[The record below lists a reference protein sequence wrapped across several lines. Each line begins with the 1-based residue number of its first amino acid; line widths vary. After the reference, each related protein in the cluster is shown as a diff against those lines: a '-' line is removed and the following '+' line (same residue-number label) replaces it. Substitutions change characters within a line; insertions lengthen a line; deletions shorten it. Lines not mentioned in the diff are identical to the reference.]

1 MEDFCGCSDESVLS
15 VNVHELNN
23 NSSAVVCSN
32 SSSPKLNTTSTNN
45 SNNSNSS
52 NSNSIRSQQVSSCN
66 NQKATSKQQ
75 SSLEKQTSITE
86 MVEGNT
92 AKPCSDVKES
102 RTDHP
107 INKMTKTTHELQQR
121 REYSDTVRKHEV
133 QIGDFERC
141 GNDYKIVNMKMNGD
155 FTYRDLE
162 RSLKGI
168 LSEMTDTFSLNIGFG
183 FILHNS
189 STGEFKYFFDAPSHM
204 LYSKPI
210 TVRHS
215 ADLVRFVRQVEA
227 FDLREKYYLDMAPS
241 VWQLVGLT
249 NVQVQVSFI
258 DEASVN
264 TTTQKVVP
272 PKRRPSFVRPFNH
285 GKRLK
290 PAAASPPLKNST
302 TGNQLQFNFSDDLCS
317 GVADNLLL
325 VCIADNSKKS
335 AGIDMGVGLLQTC
348 MVR

>member
-1 MEDFCGCSDESVLS
+1 
-15 VNVHELNN
+15 
-23 NSSAVVCSN
+23 
-32 SSSPKLNTTSTNN
+32 
-45 SNNSNSS
+45 
-52 NSNSIRSQQVSSCN
+52 
-66 NQKATSKQQ
+66 
-75 SSLEKQTSITE
+75 
-86 MVEGNT
+86 MVEGN
-92 AKPCSDVKES
+92 AVKPRSDAKES
-102 RTDHP
+102 LTNQP
-107 INKMTKTTHELQQR
+107 INKMTKTTQELQQR
-121 REYSDTVRKHEV
+121 VEYSDTLSRHEV
-133 QIGDFERC
+133 QIRDFERC
-141 GNDYKIVNMKMNGD
+141 GNDYKIVNMRMNGD
-155 FTYRDLE
+155 FTYHDLE

-168 LSEMTDTFSLNIGFG
+168 LAEMTDTFHLNIGFG
-183 FILHNS
+183 FILHNP

-241 VWQLVGLT
+241 VWQLVGFT

-258 DEASVN
+258 DETTVN
-264 TTTQKVVP
+264 TSTPKVP

-302 TGNQLQFNFSDDLCS
+302 TGNQLQFNFSEDLCS
-317 GVADNLLL
+317 SVADNLLF
-325 VCIADNSKKS
+325 VCIAENSKKS
-335 AGIDMGVGLLQTC
+335 GGIDMGVGLLQTC